1 MRNQHYRMLPPS
13 GYLSSVDTKK
23 IVCMVLVLNGIPAFT
38 FKLKKQSTDQTV
50 DDAKRQWMYTT
61 SYGNYASSSISVF
74 WTISA

>member
-1 MRNQHYRMLPPS
+1 
-13 GYLSSVDTKK
+13 
-23 IVCMVLVLNGIPAFT
+23 MVLVLNGIPAFT